1 MATRADVSF
10 PSDEQRCDGWLYP
23 RCAGRS
29 WRGRRPLRLRHHFDQ
44 AHSDLAAATCGA
56 DVTKSHSGLD
66 AGARAS
72 RPKASPRGPNAV
84 LRCIWDLEVRT
95 MSVEDQDPLADRF
108 AAFRHDYPYRETSCR
123 GMVWRYRAGG
133 TADRPTVL
141 VLPGATLVPDPLFV
155 VVQALGRRH
164 RVIAP
169 AYPPAGTIADL
180 VAGVIAVLDAERVA
194 TAHVV
199 GSSFGGYV
207 AQCLMRAHPER
218 VDSLVL
224 AQTGVRHFIGPV
236 PMAVLRAVLRVAP
249 AGLVRSF
256 TWRTWQTL
264 LADIGPAQQF
274 WMAVLRDILDHQ
286 LTKAHLVA
294 VVAAI
299 GDFTGH
305 HRPMPG
311 DLEWKRPVL
320 VLQSEYDRAFA
331 SQADEIR
338 AVYPTAAFQVV
349 AGAGHGAL
357 FTHTDQYLD
366 LLQAFLADPVA
377 FAAASQDPA
386 MGTGT

>member
-1 MATRADVSF
+1 M
-10 PSDEQRCDGWLYP
+10 
-23 RCAGRS
+23 
-29 WRGRRPLRLRHHFDQ
+29 
-44 AHSDLAAATCGA
+44 
-56 DVTKSHSGLD
+56 
-66 AGARAS
+66 
-72 RPKASPRGPNAV
+72 N
-84 LRCIWDLEVRT
+84 
-95 MSVEDQDPLADRF
+95 VEDQDPLADRF
-108 AAFRHDYPYRETSCR
+108 TTFRHDYPYRETSCR
-123 GMVWRYRAGG
+123 GSLWRYRAGG
-133 TADRPTVL
+133 APDHPTVL

-155 VVQALGRRH
+155 VVQALGRQH

-169 AYPPAGTIADL
+169 AYPPAGTMADL
-180 VAGVIAVLDAERVA
+180 VAGVTAVLDAEQVA

-207 AQCLMRAHPER
+207 AQCLVRAHPER

-236 PMAVLRAVLRVAP
+236 PLVLLHAVLRVAP
-249 AGLVRSF
+249 AWLVRSF

-264 LADIGPAQQF
+264 LADIGRDQQF
-274 WMAVLRDILDHQ
+274 WMALLRDILDHQ

-294 VVAAI
+294 VLAAI

-320 VLQSEYDRAFA
+320 VLQSEHDRAFA
-331 SQADEIR
+331 SQANEIR
-338 AVYPTAAFQVV
+338 AVYPTAAFQIV

-357 FTHTDQYLD
+357 FTHTDQYID

-386 MGTGT
+386 TRPGT

>member
-1 MATRADVSF
+1 V
-10 PSDEQRCDGWLYP
+10 
-23 RCAGRS
+23 
-29 WRGRRPLRLRHHFDQ
+29 
-44 AHSDLAAATCGA
+44 
-56 DVTKSHSGLD
+56 
-66 AGARAS
+66 
-72 RPKASPRGPNAV
+72 
-84 LRCIWDLEVRT
+84 
-95 MSVEDQDPLADRF
+95 SVEDQDPLADRF

-123 GMVWRYRAGG
+123 GLVWRYRAGG

-169 AYPPAGTIADL
+169 AYPPAGTIPYL

-207 AQCLMRAHPER
+207 AQCLVRAHPER

-236 PMAVLRAVLRVAP
+236 PLALLHAVLRVAP

-264 LADIGPAQQF
+264 LADIGPDQQF

-294 VVAAI
+294 VTAAI

-338 AVYPTAAFQVV
+338 AVYPTAAFYVV
-349 AGAGHGAL
+349 LTYSANAIVTAMA
-357 FTHTDQYLD
+357 TCLD
-366 LLQAFLADPVA
+366 
-377 FAAASQDPA
+377 
-386 MGTGT
+386 